1 MSRPMSPS
9 EPSPSA
15 VSPSTEPLESAP
27 AHDGVFV
34 QSLERGLAVLRA
46 FSADAPS
53 LTLSEVARR
62 AGVTRAT
69 SRRLLHTFEALGYM
83 RSDGRHFE
91 LTPKVL
97 DLGYAYLSSLQLPDI
112 AQPFIEQLS
121 ERVQES
127 VSVAVLDGAEI
138 VYVARVATKHIMSIS
153 LGLGSRLPAASTS
166 MGRVLLAGLSPAA
179 LEAALGGTVIER
191 HTERTIVDPDALRR
205 ELEEVRRRGYALV
218 DQELE
223 DALRSVAVPLRDR
236 QGRVVAALNVGTHTG
251 RVGMR
256 DLRTRILPELQ
267 ATAAAID
274 AQLARR

>member
-1 MSRPMSPS
+1 MSRAVP
-9 EPSPSA
+9 EPGATP
-15 VSPSTEPLESAP
+15 PLTP
-27 AHDGVFV
+27 ADHDGVFV

-46 FSADAPS
+46 FSSDAPS

-62 AGVTRAT
+62 AGITRAT
-69 SRRLLHTFEALGYM
+69 SRRLLHTFAALGYM

-97 DLGYAYLSSLQLPDI
+97 DLGYAYLSSLQLPDLV
-112 AQPFIEQLS
+112 QPFIEQLS

-127 VSVAVLDGAEI
+127 VSVAVLDGHEV

-166 MGRVLLAGLSPAA
+166 MGRVLLAGLPRAEVEA
-179 LEAALGGTVIER
+179 RLEGVVIER
-191 HTERTIVDPDALRR
+191 HTERTIVERHALHR
-205 ELEEVRRRGYALV
+205 ELEEVRRHGYALV

-223 DALRSVAVPLRDR
+223 EALRSVAVPLHDR
-236 QGRVVAALNVGTHTG
+236 HGRVVAALNVGTHTG
-251 RVGMR
+251 RVGVR
-256 DLRTRILPELQ
+256 DLRARILPELQ

-274 AQLARR
+274 AQTARR

>member
-1 MSRPMSPS
+1 MSRA
-9 EPSPSA
+9 EPSAASHPSPPS
-15 VSPSTEPLESAP
+15 VSAGAAP
-27 AHDGVFV
+27 ANQDGPFV

-46 FSADAPS
+46 FSSDAAS
-53 LTLSEVARR
+53 LTLSDVARR
-62 AGVTRAT
+62 AGITRAT

-127 VSVAVLDGAEI
+127 VSVAVLDGHEI

-166 MGRVLLAGLSPAA
+166 MGRVLLADLSRAEVDA
-179 LEAALGGTVIER
+179 RLEGVVIER
-191 HTERTIVDPDALRR
+191 HTERTIVDRDALQR

-223 DALRSVAVPLRDR
+223 EALRSVAVPLRAR
-236 QGRVVAALNVGTHTG
+236 NGRVVAALNVGTHTG
-251 RVGMR
+251 RVGVR

-267 ATAAAID
+267 TTAAAID

>member
-1 MSRPMSPS
+1 MSSALSSPGS
-9 EPSPSA
+9 SPLSA
-15 VSPSTEPLESAP
+15 GTAP
-27 AHDGVFV
+27 DGVFV

-179 LEAALGGTVIER
+179 LDAVLAGTVIER
-191 HTERTIVDPDALRR
+191 HTERTIVDPEVLRR

-256 DLRTRILPELQ
+256 DLRARILPELQ
-267 ATAAAID
+267 ATAVAIN